1 MFSYGSSHLYDY
13 FLLNICASR
22 LSNFQGVLKFSYIYL
37 LYFPLNIP
45 LVLWVS
51 SVILVVT
58 SRVKQLAHKFLI
70 FFFHFLI
77 YAFFYPYFFT
87 QYYFGCLPVIFDM

>member
-1 MFSYGSSHLYDY
+1 MFNYDSRSYDY
-13 FLLNICASR
+13 FLLNICASS
-22 LSNFQGVLKFSYIYL
+22 LSNFQGVLKFSNIYL
-37 LYFPLNIP
+37 LYFPLNIS

-70 FFFHFLI
+70 FFFSFSNICIFLPI
-77 YAFFYPYFFT
+77 LFYT
-87 QYYFGCLPVIFDM
+87 VLVWLPTSNF